1 VQRGRPSRI
10 KLRLLVAAIVVT
22 ATAGT
27 IATALT
33 GPLATRHPL
42 LLIVLDARNRNL
54 ILARHVSLVPFLVV
68 GTFRRVL
75 SDPLYWLLGW
85 WYGDRAIRWLE
96 HKGGGGV
103 LVTFTERVFTKA
115 AYPMVFLFPG
125 VAVCSLAGA
134 TGMPFIPFLI
144 VNVVGTLTTVS
155 VLRLSGD
162 LLGRPVD
169 AVLGLFSR
177 HVVATTVVTVS
188 LVVVSL
194 VLNRLQGG
202 SDIPPIDELERDPGS
217 DPGDDDDR
225 QLPNQPR

>member
-1 VQRGRPSRI
+1 VQRGHPSRL
-10 KLRLLVAAIVVT
+10 KLRFLVAAIVVT
-22 ATAGT
+22 GTAGT

-54 ILARHVSLVPFLVV
+54 ILARHVALVPFIVV
-68 GTFRRVL
+68 GTVRRVL

-96 HKGGGGV
+96 RKGGGGM
-103 LVTFTERVFTKA
+103 LVTFTERVFSKA

-125 VAVCSLAGA
+125 VVVCSLAGA
-134 TGMPFIPFLI
+134 TGMPFVPFLI
-144 VNVVGTLTTVS
+144 VNVVGTVATVS

-162 LLGRPVD
+162 LFGGPVD
-169 AVLGLFSR
+169 AVLGFFSR
-177 HVVATTVVTVS
+177 HLVATTVVTVG
-188 LVVVSL
+188 LVVASL

-202 SDIPPIDELERDPGS
+202 SDLPPVDELEPDPG
-217 DPGDDDDR
+217 GADR
-225 QLPNQPR
+225 D